1 MNFLKKPILVLKISL
16 ITVAVNVTGSLLL
29 MPILGH
35 VGLALATAVSGTV
48 AAAIMYHLL
57 ARQHRLCASFLPV
70 CCRIILASSVMG
82 VAVIFLQFGMD
93 RFVMVP
99 AAIILAITV
108 VVGGAVYAVTAY
120 AVGAVPEGLL
130 RQGNNRNT

>member
-1 MNFLKKPILVLKISL
+1 
-16 ITVAVNVTGSLLL
+16 
-29 MPILGH
+29 
-35 VGLALATAVSGTV
+35 
-48 AAAIMYHLL
+48 
-57 ARQHRLCASFLPV
+57 
-70 CCRIILASSVMG
+70 MG

-99 AAIILAITV
+99 AAIILAIIV
-108 VVGGAVYAVTAY
+108 GGGGAVYAVTAY